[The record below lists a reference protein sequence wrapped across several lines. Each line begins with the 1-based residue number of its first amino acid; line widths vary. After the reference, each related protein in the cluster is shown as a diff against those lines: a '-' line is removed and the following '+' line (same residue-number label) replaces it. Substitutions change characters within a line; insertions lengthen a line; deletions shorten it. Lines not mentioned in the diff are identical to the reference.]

1 MGHGNPWEIFVLGMR
16 AFGLQGVGGKQDHII
31 FNGKQGAKEIGSSKQ
46 LTVNHTPGASLLVIK
61 RAPVLLS
68 SLWIS

>member
-1 MGHGNPWEIFVLGMR
+1 MLGMR

-46 LTVNHTPGASLLVIK
+46 LTVNHTPGAFLLVIK
-61 RAPVLLS
+61 GLPFSSLL
-68 SLWIS
+68 LWIS